1 MRARKGYSCE
11 GSQEAS
17 IKVGN
22 LREEVRKLE
31 MEAFESAVEQE
42 YV

>member
-1 MRARKGYSCE
+1 MRARKEYGCE
-11 GSQEAS
+11 GSREAS
-17 IKVGN
+17 IKVSN